1 LRTRGVGHGQL
12 IGLSLDRSLDMVVAL
27 LGVLKAGA
35 AYVPLDTAFPVD
47 RLRFI
52 AEDSGLDAVLTTFS
66 GPAGDAH
73 RAQCCAVLPEE
84 TPKLMLEEL
93 ADGTE
98 GEGDPDL
105 EPVTPDSLAYVLYT
119 SGSTGRPKGVEVTHG
134 NVVNFLES
142 MAGEPGVTESDV
154 LLAVT
159 TLSFDIAVLEILL
172 PLIVGGRKVIAPREV
187 AADGARLA
195 ELLSTSGATVMQAT
209 PATWRML
216 IEAGYHPD
224 TGLKVLCGGETL
236 SAELAA
242 ALTDGGAEVWN
253 LYGPTETTVWSAV
266 SRVAAGQAPVLG
278 RPVANTQLYVLD
290 PHGQPVPAGVPGDI
304 FIGGAGVARGYR
316 HRPEL
321 TAERFVSDPFS
332 GGPETRMYQTGDRG
346 MFGADGAL
354 QFLGRSDH
362 QLKVRGFRIEP
373 GEIEAALIRHVGVH
387 EVAVVG
393 QHRSDGDVRLV
404 AFVRSEPQSFSAES
418 FRRFLSD
425 RLPSYMIPS
434 IFARVDE
441 FPATANGKVDRAA
454 LAVRALDAG
463 SEPQPVARE
472 AVAPRTE
479 LEGTIASIWRD
490 VLGVEQVGV
499 LDSFFDLGG
508 HSLLAARVVSRVEA
522 NLGVRLP
529 INLFAV
535 RPTVAD
541 HAEFVTTERARHD
554 KQVAEMLEW
563 VEGLSE
569 EDAIQHLES
578 LRRQEAGS
586 RSK

>member
-1 LRTRGVGHGQL
+1 
-12 IGLSLDRSLDMVVAL
+12 
-27 LGVLKAGA
+27 
-35 AYVPLDTAFPVD
+35 
-47 RLRFI
+47 
-52 AEDSGLDAVLTTFS
+52 
-66 GPAGDAH
+66 
-73 RAQCCAVLPEE
+73 
-84 TPKLMLEEL
+84 
-93 ADGTE
+93 
-98 GEGDPDL
+98 
-105 EPVTPDSLAYVLYT
+105 
-119 SGSTGRPKGVEVTHG
+119 VEVTHG

-172 PLIVGGRKVIAPREV
+172 PLIVGGRTVIAPREV

-224 TGLKVLCGGETL
+224 TGLKVLCGGEAL

-266 SRVAAGQAPVLG
+266 SRVAAGQTPVLG

-346 MFGADGAL
+346 MFSADGAL

-441 FPATANGKVDRAA
+441 FPATANG
-454 LAVRALDAG
+454 
-463 SEPQPVARE
+463 E